1 MQAGRAAT
9 ILFDE
14 SLMRGSPPLIE
25 LESLAGKAVALL
37 ACRAEA
43 ISATI
48 FRKPLAASYWISLCD
63 GKRNMRGLYELK
75 PQAPVVDFEV
85 CPRAVSD
92 LVSTG

>member
-1 MQAGRAAT
+1 MVAGKEAT
-9 ILFDE
+9 IILDE
-14 SLMRGSPPLIE
+14 SLMRAAPPLIE

-48 FRKPLAASYWISLCD
+48 FRKPKGRSYWVSVCD
-63 GKRNMRGLYELK
+63 GKRNIRAMYELK
-75 PQAPVVDFEV
+75 PQQPVVDFEV
-85 CPRAVSD
+85 CPRAASD

>member
-63 GKRNMRGLYELK
+63 QEEHAGLWNEAAGGGGL
-75 PQAPVVDFEV
+75 EV